1 MTRFLTPIFFLS
13 ITAFCTLSLLTI
25 A

>member
-1 MTRFLTPIFFLS
+1 MTRYLTPIFFLS